1 MYKIVKKEVLNDV
14 VELMEV
20 HAPYVAKS
28 ANQANLLFYAL
39 VKMVKESH

>member
-20 HAPYVAKS
+20 HAPYVATRPIYY
-28 ANQANLLFYAL
+28 FTRW
-39 VKMVKESH
+39 